1 MNAPDSGSHKDA
13 DAALRFGLLCAVG
26 AYLLWGVMPPYIKA
40 IGHVPP
46 IEIVAHRILWSIPFG
61 AILIVLRQQWPEV
74 RTAFADRRVL
84 LMLTLSALMIA
95 GNWLIYVWAIAQE
108 NILEASLG
116 YFINPLMYVAAG
128 VFVLGEK
135 LRRAQII
142 AVGMATFGVIV
153 LTIGS
158 GAFPW
163 TAITLAALFTAYGY
177 VRKTTPVGAMPG
189 LFIET
194 SLLAPIAFLY
204 LLWLSAMGSGS
215 FGPADLETD
224 VLLVLA
230 GPVTVLPLV
239 LFALAARRLRLS
251 TIGFLQYMAPTMQFL
266 FALYYGETFTL
277 AHAICFGSIW
287 IALAVF
293 SFDAV
298 RANRAEKR
306 ARISQGA

>member
-74 RTAFADRRVL
+74 RTAFSDRRVL